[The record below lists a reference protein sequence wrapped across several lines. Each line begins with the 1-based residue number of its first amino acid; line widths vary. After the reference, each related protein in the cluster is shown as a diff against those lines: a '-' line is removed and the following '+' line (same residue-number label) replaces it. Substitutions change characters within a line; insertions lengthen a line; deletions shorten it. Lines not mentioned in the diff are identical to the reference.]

1 MLQCPRHT
9 SWRFFMQC
17 REESHALAVGN
28 ARRQQLLRALTAS
41 EHPITGAELAVK
53 CGVTRQVVVHD
64 IALLRTAGFPI
75 LSTPRGYLLS
85 TSATGTNQ
93 YVISVNHP
101 PTQTE
106 QELLILVDHGVTV
119 IDVIVEHPLY
129 GELRG
134 ALQLSSRMDVE
145 SFMEQ
150 VRTCDAQL
158 LSSLT
163 DGYHLH
169 TVQCQ
174 DVERLRR
181 AIHALRAAGID
192 VTAEI

>member
-1 MLQCPRHT
+1 M
-9 SWRFFMQC
+9 F
-17 REESHALAVGN
+17 LADGN
-28 ARRQQLLRALTAS
+28 TRRQQLLRVLTAS
-41 EHPITGAELAVK
+41 ERPVTGTELALQ

-85 TSATGTNQ
+85 TSANNSNQ
-93 YVISVNHP
+93 YVISVSHP
-101 PTQTE
+101 PSLTE
-106 QELLILVDHGVTV
+106 QELLILVDHGVSV

-145 SFMEQ
+145 AFMEQ
-150 VRTCDAQL
+150 VRTSDAQL

-174 DVERLRR
+174 DVQRLRR
-181 AIHALRAAGID
+181 AIHALRGAGID